1 MSDTPDTTGLRE
13 TIIAALEQP
22 VHAPMADHDQ
32 RDGSCSSCPWPLHMV
47 ESPAG
52 MADAILASD
61 WLAAHD
67 AEVQRVTAERIAQ
80 AIEAARDKLHP
91 AFSTEDH
98 GNLPRGYTN
107 AARIAREEASRG

>member
-1 MSDTPDTTGLRE
+1 MSPTPDTTGLRE
-13 TIIAALEQP
+13 VLR
-22 VHAPMADHDQ
+22 HAFM
-32 RDGSCSSCPWPLHMV
+32 G
-47 ESPAG
+47 PAG
-52 MADAILASD
+52 DRIAYALAEGRAQKAIDAFLASD